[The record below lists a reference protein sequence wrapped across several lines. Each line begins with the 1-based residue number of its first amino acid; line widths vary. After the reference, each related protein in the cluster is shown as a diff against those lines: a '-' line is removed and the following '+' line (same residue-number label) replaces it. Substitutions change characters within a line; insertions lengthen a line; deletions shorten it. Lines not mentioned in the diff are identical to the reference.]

1 MPQHATPVLGMRVHG
16 DEGGEVHFDAK
27 AHGAPALAW
36 IVDVQ
41 ALQER
46 LADALRYQPLVE
58 WLDAPQPAALTVICE
73 GKASITPGRVWRPIR
88 SHALRA
94 TRHCRAAPL

>member
-1 MPQHATPVLGMRVHG
+1 MPRPCWACDVHG
-16 DEGGEVHFDAK
+16 DEGGEVHFDAQ
-27 AHGAPALAW
+27 AQRAPALAW

-58 WLDAPQPAALTVICE
+58 WLDAPQPAALTVVCE
-73 GKASITPGRVWRPIR
+73 GRASTTRAEFGVQFEVTPYPQRAIAARL
-88 SHALRA
+88 AL
-94 TRHCRAAPL
+94 